1 MTELDTFENAV
12 EKDFRWLEEGGRAQT
27 KRSAHEDPVLYVDD
41 MEKRAK
47 KARDAVRR
55 FMKRRITKTRPK
67 GAKGAGASTAQSE
80 SVPPVNATQA
90 DAAGNTQ
97 RHATGNEPVTT
108 QGSATTA
115 QATPAQGNATTAQ
128 ATPAQGNATTVQ
140 SDAKGAADAASTS
153 ESPLHDEL

>member
-1 MTELDTFENAV
+1 
-12 EKDFRWLEEGGRAQT
+12 
-27 KRSAHEDPVLYVDD
+27 
-41 MEKRAK
+41 
-47 KARDAVRR
+47 
-55 FMKRRITKTRPK
+55 MKRRITKTRPK

-128 ATPAQGNATTVQ
+128 ATPAQGNATTAQATPAQGNATTVQ